1 MVRVLPI
8 QLLVISTFIF
18 SGQLMDYL
26 YRGHKSYI
34 APIHPDNSSILQI
47 LSYFLRMSLVVCTS
61 PLET

>member
-1 MVRVLPI
+1 
-8 QLLVISTFIF
+8 
-18 SGQLMDYL
+18 MDYL